1 MDKTRSFKGAFGV
14 ILFVGLC
21 LVLFQGTAQMSQ
33 AADTFKIG
41 VPAPM
46 TGPCAET
53 GKGMKGATEI
63 AVEEINAAGGILG
76 KKIEVF
82 YGDDESKAA
91 AGASVVERMINKDK
105 VDIII
110 GTMNSNVGLA
120 TMEIAANYR
129 VPFIL
134 TCPAS
139 QKITDKI
146 AANQERYKYLVKS
159 DPTTT
164 AHAVGV
170 AAAADFLAKED
181 PENTKNKTAFLLMEH
196 NEWGKSIGVAAVDE
210 LKKVGWKVIDQQV
223 HDMGETNF
231 MAMISKI
238 KAKDPDILV
247 TAETSASAAASLARQ
262 FLEQGLQMYIIQVYG
277 PLKPGYLEALGNQGD
292 GIITEIMVD
301 CHTKDC
307 DKFTKK
313 FVAKYGAPEF
323 DVCGNMQYDMLHM
336 TKAAYEKA
344 GSFDK
349 DKFIKA
355 FLAMSQPG
363 TIGVYEYDQ
372 KTHESKVGK
381 DYIPTIVRQLQNG
394 KWEFLLP
401 DYMRKTTLKKP
412 SWFK

>member
-1 MDKTRSFKGAFGV
+1 MDKARRSKGALGV
-14 ILFVGLC
+14 ILFAGLC
-21 LVLFQGTAQMSQ
+21 LVLFPGSALKGQ
-33 AADTFKIG
+33 AADILKIG

-63 AVEEINAAGGILG
+63 AVAEINAAGGILG
-76 KKIEVF
+76 KKIKVF

-91 AGASVVERMINKDK
+91 AGASVVERMINRDK

-120 TMEIAANYR
+120 TMEITANYR

-146 AANQERYKYLVKS
+146 KANQERYKYLVKS

-170 AAAADFLAKED
+170 AAAADFLAKKD
-181 PENTKNKTAFLLMEH
+181 PANTKNKTAFLLTEH
-196 NEWGKSIGVAAVDE
+196 NEWGKSIAIAAVDE
-210 LKKVGWKVIDQQV
+210 LNKVGWKVIDKQV
-223 HDMGETNF
+223 HDIGETNF

-238 KAKDPDILV
+238 KAKNPDILV

-262 FLEQGLQMYIIQVYG
+262 FIEQGLQIYIVQIYG
-277 PLKPGYLEALGNQGD
+277 ALKPGYLEALGDKGE
-292 GIITEIMVD
+292 GVIAEIMVD
-301 CHTKDC
+301 CHTGEC

-313 FVAKYGAPEF
+313 FVEKYGAPEF
-323 DVCGNMQYDMLHM
+323 DVCGNMQYDMMLM
-336 TKAAYEKA
+336 AKVAYEKA

-349 DKFIKA
+349 DKFIKE
-355 FLAMSQPG
+355 FLAMKHSG
-363 TIGVYEYDQ
+363 TVGVYEYVPD
-372 KTHESKVGK
+372 THESKVGK
-381 DYIPTIVRQLQNG
+381 DYIPTIVRQLQKG

-401 DYMRKTTLKKP
+401 DYMRKTKLMKP
-412 SWFK
+412 SWMK